1 MVLHLIRLIYD
12 QTDGMQSYG
21 LACAGSQ
28 MAHNVLP
35 HLQHIAYIQNTYF
48 LLHKL

>member
-1 MVLHLIRLIYD
+1 
-12 QTDGMQSYG
+12 MQSYG

-35 HLQHIAYIQNTYF
+35 HLQHVVYMQELTFYKLSTKVT
-48 LLHKL
+48 LLI